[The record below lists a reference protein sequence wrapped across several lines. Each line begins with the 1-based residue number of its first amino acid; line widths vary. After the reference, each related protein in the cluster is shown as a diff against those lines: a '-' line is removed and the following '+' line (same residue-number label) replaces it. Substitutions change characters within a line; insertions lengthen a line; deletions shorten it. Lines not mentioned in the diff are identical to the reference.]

1 MHRLATRIDGPL
13 AVIGDLHGQV
23 DKLLSLLERL
33 RTLPDFERRWLV
45 FVGDFVDRGPD
56 PKSALDVVTDL
67 LAEHPRTT
75 AVAGNH
81 DLAMAAALG
90 WVPAPEYSNW
100 SQRWLD
106 HYDSASTFDSYGVDF
121 GDLDQLA
128 DSAPAA
134 HRDFL
139 AALPWCVEH
148 PRFLF
153 VHAGLDANT
162 PFDVQMRILRQ
173 RDFTLNRPQWL
184 CSKSIVDSDGPP
196 DCPLTVVSGHVYVP
210 EVQVCSKRILVDTT
224 GGTTGEL
231 SCLLLPEKKVIASG
245 AEAVAAGGGKSWWK
259 LW

>member
-1 MHRLATRIDGPL
+1 MPQLATRIDGPL

-23 DKLLSLLERL
+23 DQLISVLEQL
-33 RTLPDFERRWLV
+33 RTLPDYDRRWIV

-56 PKSALDVVTDL
+56 PKSALDLVTDL
-67 LAEHPRTT
+67 LVEHPRTT

-90 WVPAPEYSNW
+90 WVPTLEYSNW
-100 SQRWLD
+100 SERWLD
-106 HYDSASTFDSYGVDF
+106 HYDAESTFDSYDTDF
-121 GDLDQLA
+121 GNMEQLA
-128 DSAPAA
+128 ARAPAA
-134 HRDFL
+134 HREFM

-153 VHAGLDANT
+153 VHAGLDANV
-162 PFDVQMRILRQ
+162 PYDVQLKILRQ

-196 DCPLTVVSGHVYVP
+196 DCPLTIVSGHVYVP
-210 EVQVCSKRILVDTT
+210 QVRIRPRRILVDTT
-224 GGTTGEL
+224 GGVQGEL
-231 SCLLLPEKKVIASG
+231 SCLLLPEKKVISSG
-245 AEAVAAGGGKSWWK
+245 AAELAAGGKSWWK